1 MPTNR
6 ITNQFA
12 PPTVANSTAM
22 VACLAP
28 VGMVVMLAAPPEQAA
43 VHRQLYQLAQ
53 ERARRDLAPP
63 RHYRLLTNW
72 N

>member
-6 ITNQFA
+6 ITSQFA
-12 PPTVANSTAM
+12 PPIVANATAM

-43 VHRQLYQLAQ
+43 VHREIYRLAQ
-53 ERARRDLAPP
+53 ERARKIWR
-63 RHYRLLTNW
+63 RRGTIVC
-72 N
+72 